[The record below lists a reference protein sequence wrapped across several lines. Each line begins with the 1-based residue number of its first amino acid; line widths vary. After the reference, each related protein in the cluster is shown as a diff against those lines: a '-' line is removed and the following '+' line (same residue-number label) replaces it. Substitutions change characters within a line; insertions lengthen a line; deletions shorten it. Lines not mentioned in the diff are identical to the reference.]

1 MIYQKLGFFSSL
13 ELNDDQNLDFI
24 PISQT
29 KSNTKLFVVG
39 IIPPSTT
46 ITGRLLDRSASISS
60 VLGAPTQNL
69 DGNGSGSQAANAGL
83 GGIVTASGYQLRQ
96 GSGSLNQKIPYPSGG
111 VNINGATAKK
121 TYLSPAQVYSALSDA
136 FRKQFHR
143 EGTPTE
149 LQIYT
154 AQCLRETEG
163 SVYNN
168 NFGFMSA
175 SNSPPTGWNYF
186 LGPPEPP
193 MFPNGRYYRS
203 YDTVSAGASA
213 FLARVSRG
221 NSQQAAQDGDVLG
234 YLTSLAQ
241 SGYYEASVDVYYH
254 GTGASPKNGLFPYD
268 LGQVSK
274 AMKRYGLDLDDGSN
288 LPSHTPDCCAFKET
302 NAHYQN
308 RVAPGSTTNRGSGLT
323 TNNKYRFMAGS
334 RYDDKC
340 QLTGVGAQDQNGT
353 NKGWFDQGSANASSA
368 AKDASSTVN
377 LEDLN
382 KSQLGQKFQRAQLNE
397 ILATQIALDTIKNT
411 PPLQLLVNPQSFKLS
426 SEKIISDGGFTREGP
441 ILEHW
446 GEQQD
451 KLEASGKLAAF
462 MAIDANPPAEKSPT
476 GGGPGLTRVARNYSA
491 SYQNFL
497 SLYLLYRNNGG
508 LYVKGLENNLL
519 TRLSLVGSIY
529 IYYDSVLYIGSFD
542 SFSIT
547 ETDSNPYSLEYS
559 FQFTVRASFMMD
571 SPTEDTYQ
579 VQRMFQ
585 RDPAMS
591 SNNSLTPQGVS
602 NTGGG
607 PVALPPGFTGVQ
619 G

>member
-1 MIYQKLGFFSSL
+1 MGS
-13 ELNDDQNLDFI
+13 
-24 PISQT
+24 
-29 KSNTKLFVVG
+29 
-39 IIPPSTT
+39 
-46 ITGRLLDRSASISS
+46 
-60 VLGAPTQNL
+60 PTQTL
-69 DGNGSGSQAANAGL
+69 DGNGLGSQAANAGL
-83 GGIVTASGYQLRQ
+83 GGIITAAGYQLRQ
-96 GSGSLNQKIPYPSGG
+96 GSGSPNQKIPYPPGET
-111 VNINGATAKK
+111 NPNGALAKK
-121 TYLSPAQVYSALSDA
+121 TPLSPAQVYSAISDA
-136 FRKQFHR
+136 FKKQFGR
-143 EGTPTE
+143 DGNPTE

-154 AQCLRETEG
+154 AQCLRETSG
-163 SVYNN
+163 TVYNN
-168 NFGFMSA
+168 NFGFMVNYGVNPPA
-175 SNSPPTGWNYF
+175 SGNYF

-193 MFPNGRYYRS
+193 EFPNGRYYRT

-213 FLARVSRG
+213 FLARVTKGG
-221 NSQQAAQDGDVLG
+221 NAQQAAQDGDVLG

-241 SGYYEASVDVYYH
+241 NGYYGTSVDVYYH

-268 LGQVSK
+268 LARVAN
-274 AMKRYGLDLDDGSN
+274 AMKPYGVNLDDGSN
-288 LPSHTPDCCAFKET
+288 LPSHTPDCCAFSET

-308 RVAPGSTTNRGSGLT
+308 RVAPGSTTNRGAGLKT
-323 TNNKYRFMAGS
+323 DNMFRFMAGS
-334 RYDDKC
+334 TYDDKC
-340 QLTGVGAQDQNGT
+340 PLTGVGPQNQDDTNG
-353 NKGWFDQGSANASSA
+353 GWFDQGSANASSA
-368 AKDASSTVN
+368 AKDSSKTVD

-382 KSQLGQKFQRAQLNE
+382 KSALGQKFQRAQLNE
-397 ILATQIALDTIKNT
+397 IKATQIALDTIKNT

-441 ILEHW
+441 IIEHW

-451 KLEASGKLAAF
+451 KIEASGKLAAF
-462 MAIDANPPAEKSPT
+462 MAIDANPPVASGPT

-508 LYVKGLENNLL
+508 LYVKGLEDNLL

-559 FQFTVRASFMMD
+559 FQFTVRAAFMLD
-571 SPTEDTYQ
+571 SPTEDNYQ

-585 RDPAMS
+585 RDPAMN
-591 SNNSLTPQGVS
+591 SNDNQFTQQLVS